1 MTNRTAP
8 AYDPLSEV
16 VQRDP
21 YRFYAA
27 LRADSPVAYVD
38 SLQAY
43 AVSRHADV
51 RRVMHDHE
59 TFSSEAMA
67 ALVSRPGEYATELRE
82 DASMLPVSIVGTD
95 DGPHTRLRLIVN
107 RAFTPKRIGM
117 IEEDVR
123 RVARGLVDALI
134 AAEAGDVQSGLAVPL
149 PTIIISAMLGIPA
162 ARRDDFRRWS
172 EDMVRGVFEP
182 LDGAGRAQVLQSSE
196 EMGEFLDEVIAA
208 RSQKNTG
215 DDMISL
221 LLRAEVGQ
229 SALTRDEVKVFV
241 FTLLVAGS
249 ITTAYLIGTTAQML
263 ADDPNLLA
271 RARAGAMPAIVE
283 ETLRFDT
290 PVQLMFRTATTAVE
304 VAGTTIP
311 RGATVLALLGS
322 ANRDS
327 DVFVEPDHFDPDRDT
342 TEHLSFGHGVHF
354 CLGAAL
360 ARQEA
365 RIALEE
371 LVARAPRLEV
381 AGTVERVS
389 SIVFR
394 GPTRLPVRFV

>member
-1 MTNRTAP
+1 MTSHTSL
-8 AYDPLSEV
+8 AYDPLAEA

-21 YRFYAA
+21 YPFYAA
-27 LRADSPVAYVD
+27 LRADAPVAYVE

-67 ALVSRPGEYATELRE
+67 ALVSRPGEYAAESRS
-82 DASMLPVSIVGTD
+82 DASVLPVSIVGA
-95 DGPHTRLRLIVN
+95 DGDAHTRLRSIVN
-107 RAFTPKRIGM
+107 RAFTPKRIGV
-117 IEEDVR
+117 IEDDIR
-123 RVARGLVDALI
+123 RVARDLVDALV
-134 AAEAGDVQSGLAVPL
+134 AGESGDVQSGLAVPL
-149 PTIIISAMLGIPA
+149 PTIVIATMLGIPPE
-162 ARRDDFRRWS
+162 RRDDFRRWS
-172 EDMVRGVFEP
+172 EDMVRAVFEP
-182 LDGAGRAQVLQSSE
+182 LDVADQVRVSQSGD
-196 EMGEFLDEVIAA
+196 EMGDFLDEVIAT
-208 RSQKNTG
+208 RSHGSG

-221 LLRAEVGQ
+221 LLRAEAGQ
-229 SALTRDEVKVFV
+229 SALTRDEMKVFV

-249 ITTAYLIGTTAQML
+249 ITTAYLIGTTAQ
-263 ADDPNLLA
+263 LLA
-271 RARAGAMPAIVE
+271 GDPELLTRARDGAISALVE

-304 VAGTTIP
+304 IASTTIP

-322 ANRDS
+322 ANRDAT
-327 DVFVEPDHFDPDRDT
+327 VFAEPDRFDPDRDA

-360 ARQEA
+360 ARLEA
-365 RIALEE
+365 RVALEE
-371 LVARAPRLEV
+371 LVARAPRFSR
-381 AGTVERVS
+381 AGEVERVS

-394 GPTRLPVRFV
+394 GPTRLPVTFV